1 MLGFHSNISSSFRLT
16 LLFYHHARISQC
28 MALQILSFFNEN
40 VTWQLA
46 QTPDGY
52 FHRELAGPP
61 DWHAGLPSE
70 ISLEMV
76 KKTFQQFPSTDHS
89 LEPSQLSFK
98 MTYRIGHSNM
108 ECFVFSSPEGD
119 PFSVKISP
127 STFATLQD
135 EFPSNPIPRMR
146 VARLAVQL
154 AIVEGLPSLELL
166 PGTPVYETL
175 RLKVADSFPPKNR
188 R

>member
-1 MLGFHSNISSSFRLT
+1 
-16 LLFYHHARISQC
+16 

-40 VTWQLA
+40 VTWRVA
-46 QTPDGY
+46 QTADGY
-52 FHRELAGPP
+52 YHRKLEGPP
-61 DWHAGLPSE
+61 DWHTGLPAE
-70 ISLEMV
+70 ISLDMV
-76 KKTFQQFPSTDHS
+76 KRTFYQFPSTDHS

-119 PFSVKISP
+119 PFSVRISP

-154 AIVEGLPSLELL
+154 AIGEGLPSLELL
-166 PGTPVYETL
+166 PETPLYEAL
-175 RLKVADSFPPKNR
+175 RSKVTDSFPRKSR
-188 R
+188 H

>member
-1 MLGFHSNISSSFRLT
+1 
-16 LLFYHHARISQC
+16 

-40 VTWQLA
+40 ITWRVA
-46 QTPDGY
+46 QTAEGY
-52 FHRELAGPP
+52 YHRKLEGPP
-61 DWHAGLPSE
+61 EWHTGLPPE
-70 ISLEMV
+70 ISLDMV
-76 KKTFQQFPSTDHS
+76 NKTFQQFPSTDHS

-98 MTYRIGHSNM
+98 MTYRIGHSNV

-146 VARLAVQL
+146 VARLTVQL
-154 AIVEGLPSLELL
+154 AIDAGLPSLELL
-166 PGTPVYETL
+166 PETPVYETL
-175 RLKVADSFPPKNR
+175 RVKLADSFPRKNKR
-188 R
+188 